1 MPRMADRSRPVL
13 DVART
18 VLKGGMPPRYQ
29 GDWWRR
35 SFDELLAPSLV
46 EGVRILDIG
55 SGREATIPPGERPAG
70 TAYTGLDISEE
81 ELRAAEPGSYDELV
95 VGDVAR
101 RRPELE
107 GRFDLVVSWQ
117 VLEHVKPIDEALENM
132 RSYLRPGGRLVAQL
146 SGAYSFWAIADT
158 VIPEGPKRWLLGKV
172 QGRSAS
178 SVFPAH
184 YDRCSYSGL
193 NRLMAP
199 WSQWD
204 VIPAYLGAG
213 YFDFARPVLAAYVAW
228 EEWVRTREHH
238 NLAPY
243 YIISAVR

>member
-1 MPRMADRSRPVL
+1 ML

-18 VLKGGMPPRYQ
+18 VLRGEMPPRYQ

-35 SFDELLAPSLV
+35 PFDELVAPSLV
-46 EGVRILDIG
+46 DGAHVLDVG
-55 SGREATIPPGERPAG
+55 SGREATIPPEERPPG
-70 TAYTGLDISEE
+70 VRYVGLDISET
-81 ELRAAEPGSYDELV
+81 ELRAAEPGSYDEFV
-95 VGDVAR
+95 IGDVAHR
-101 RRPELE
+101 KPELE

-117 VLEHVKPIDEALENM
+117 VLEHVKPLDRSLENM
-132 RSYLRPGGRLVAQL
+132 RAYLRPGGRMVAQL
-146 SGAYSFWAIADT
+146 SGAYSLWALADK
-158 VIPEGPKRWLLGKV
+158 VVPEGPKRWLLGKV
-172 QGRSAS
+172 QGRSPE

-193 NRLMAP
+193 NRLMAG

-204 VIPAYLGAG
+204 VVPVYAGAG

-228 EEWVRTREHH
+228 EEWVRTRERH

-243 YIISAVR
+243 YIVAATR